1 MAEYGAHVSSNKTPN
16 RPSTFE
22 LLAQD
27 SLASGLNNAF
37 HYLVNVRIKTVLL
50 SVH

>member
-1 MAEYGAHVSSNKTPN
+1 MAEFGAHVANVEKIPN

-27 SLASGLNNAF
+27 SLASGLSNAF
-37 HYLVNVRIKTVLL
+37 HYLVNV
-50 SVH
+50 SYNP